1 MIFSEEIQVSSIS
14 IVRIQIFQDLPG
26 FFRLFLRQI
35 FIKVRT
41 EIINTVRRI
50 ISAHHFL
57 RGFYMLRVHL
67 ADFSKLSGVGDP
79 LSHVGI
85 RLSQLSVIVPV
96 FKGICLGF
104 VYKSNQMLFLILSAL
119 IREDLVHDSRQH
131 CLKRSGFLCGIK
143 IFPLIFSAVK
153 RLVIGICHS
162 IAAPLGSHK
171 KSQHPAGYVR
181 RIPAAS
187 SSRHISGNHSVAV
200 YHIYRAFPV
209 SDQGIHKI
217 VVIGVARAE
226 INGILD
232 QNTLKQI
239 KGGLSA
245 AVVFTESLVKRIVHN
260 PCGFQCIGSH
270 PGDLFKP
277 ADIVFFF
284 RFEFRRSVFRYAGG
298 DFNALYLKDIT
309 GSIQNPAL
317 FCCKIRFYRR
327 VRVKV
332 NIKTV

>member
-1 MIFSEEIQVSSIS
+1 MPQRIIGKILGISRIPAFQLPTVLPGIDHRTAPSRSTHLQVDVHQAFALFYFRKRKAIFRHHAPRGRKTVACAYQRNGVIFSEEIQVSSIS

-35 FIKVRT
+35 FIKVRA

-131 CLKRSGFLCGIK
+131 
-143 IFPLIFSAVK
+143 
-153 RLVIGICHS
+153 
-162 IAAPLGSHK
+162 
-171 KSQHPAGYVR
+171 
-181 RIPAAS
+181 
-187 SSRHISGNHSVAV
+187 
-200 YHIYRAFPV
+200 
-209 SDQGIHKI
+209 
-217 VVIGVARAE
+217 
-226 INGILD
+226 
-232 QNTLKQI
+232 
-239 KGGLSA
+239 
-245 AVVFTESLVKRIVHN
+245 
-260 PCGFQCIGSH
+260 
-270 PGDLFKP
+270 
-277 ADIVFFF
+277 
-284 RFEFRRSVFRYAGG
+284 
-298 DFNALYLKDIT
+298 
-309 GSIQNPAL
+309 
-317 FCCKIRFYRR
+317 
-327 VRVKV
+327 
-332 NIKTV
+332 